1 MGGRAHGYKEIT
13 MNTNTNN
20 NTVNNNNESLDL
32 NMEDLFVDGDKLQDA
47 EKDIEEKTNEI
58 LMTYNR
64 FLYSENPDTIA
75 ELVVNVF
82 ELAQSIDPQNIF
94 YEATEDRIKWST
106 QALSA
111 NMSQFVLVEGLL
123 THRFKAGLLVN
134 VFENEMGTTVKVLPA
149 NSDILKGTAYL
160 GGLKDMKQVNHIVEN
175 VIQVANIPTE
185 GPNSQMTVVQEPLN
199 PAMPQMTGYC
209 IVLFGLEPQ
218 QMSNLKRASK
228 VKKASEKMSKFVS
241 NASTAGYATTKAA
254 LDGIV
259 TPGMDLATKM
269 GGLVIGSVA
278 TGAAKSGM
286 TFVGELTGALVQAD
300 LPHCEQLNTIK
311 SNCAKLAMQYGRGN
325 KNDSFSFEF

>member
-1 MGGRAHGYKEIT
+1 M
-13 MNTNTNN
+13 
-20 NTVNNNNESLDL
+20 SLDL
-32 NMEDLFVDGDKLQDA
+32 NMDNMFVSGDELEQA
-47 EKDIEEKTNEI
+47 EQANEEQVLEQ
-58 LMTYNR
+58 YDR
-64 FLYSENPDTIA
+64 FLYSEDPNTIA
-75 ELVVNVF
+75 ELATNVF
-82 ELAQSIDPQNIF
+82 GFAQSVDPNNAF
-94 YEATEDRIKWST
+94 FETSDNYIKWSLK
-106 QALSA
+106 AMSN
-111 NMSQFVLVEGLL
+111 NMNQFVLVEGLL
-123 THRFKAGLLVN
+123 SHRMKAGLLAN
-134 VFENEMGTTVKVLPA
+134 VYEDENNATFKVMLSNA
-149 NSDILKGTAYL
+149 DVLKGTAFL
-160 GGLKDMKQVNHIVEN
+160 GKLKDMKQVNHITEN
-175 VIQVANIPTE
+175 VIKVANIPVE
-185 GPNSQMTVVQEPLN
+185 GPNSQITVVQEPIN
-199 PAMPQMTGYC
+199 PNMPNMLGYC
-209 IVLFGLEPQ
+209 IVLFNLEPQ

-228 VKKASEKMSKFVS
+228 VKKASDKMSKFVS

>member
-1 MGGRAHGYKEIT
+1 MGGRAHGYKEIN
-13 MNTNTNN
+13 MNN

-32 NMEDLFVDGDKLQDA
+32 NMENLFVDGDKLQDA

-64 FLYSENPDTIA
+64 FLYSENPDTIT
-75 ELVVNVF
+75 ELIMNVF

-134 VFENEMGTTVKVLPA
+134 VFENEMGATVKVLPA

-199 PAMPQMTGYC
+199 PAMPQMTGFC

-228 VKKASEKMSKFVS
+228 VKKASDKMSKFVS

-259 TPGMDLATKM
+259 TPGMELATKM
-269 GGLVIGSVA
+269 GGLVVGSVA

-300 LPHCEQLNTIK
+300 LPHCEQLNVIK
-311 SNCAKLAMQYGRGN
+311 SNCAKLAIQYGRGN

>member
-1 MGGRAHGYKEIT
+1 M
-13 MNTNTNN
+13 
-20 NTVNNNNESLDL
+20 SLDL
-32 NMEDLFVDGDKLQDA
+32 NMDNMFVSGDELEQA
-47 EKDIEEKTNEI
+47 EQANEEQVLEQ
-58 LMTYNR
+58 YDR
-64 FLYSENPDTIA
+64 FLYSEDPNTIA
-75 ELVVNVF
+75 EIATNVF
-82 ELAQSIDPQNIF
+82 GFAQSVDPNNAF
-94 YEATEDRIKWST
+94 FETSDNYIKWSLK
-106 QALSA
+106 AMSN
-111 NMSQFVLVEGLL
+111 NMTQFVLVEGLL
-123 THRFKAGLLVN
+123 SHRMKAGLLAN
-134 VFENEMGTTVKVLPA
+134 VYEDENNATFKVMLSNA
-149 NSDILKGTAYL
+149 DVLKGTAFL
-160 GGLKDMKQVNHIVEN
+160 GKLKDMKQVNHIIEN
-175 VIQVANIPTE
+175 VIKVANIPVE
-185 GPNSQMTVVQEPLN
+185 GPNSQITVVQEPIN
-199 PAMPQMTGYC
+199 PNMPNMLGYC
-209 IVLFGLEPQ
+209 IVLFNLEPQ

-228 VKKASEKMSKFVS
+228 VKKASDKMSKFVS

>member
-1 MGGRAHGYKEIT
+1 M
-13 MNTNTNN
+13 
-20 NTVNNNNESLDL
+20 SLDL
-32 NMEDLFVDGDKLQDA
+32 NMDNMFVSGDELEQA
-47 EKDIEEKTNEI
+47 EQANEEQVLEQ
-58 LMTYNR
+58 YDR
-64 FLYSENPDTIA
+64 FLYCEDPNTIA
-75 ELVVNVF
+75 ELATNVF
-82 ELAQSIDPQNIF
+82 GFAQSVDPNNAF
-94 YEATEDRIKWST
+94 FETSDNYIKWSLK
-106 QALSA
+106 AMSN
-111 NMSQFVLVEGLL
+111 NMTQFVLVEGLL
-123 THRFKAGLLVN
+123 SHRMKAGLLAN
-134 VFENEMGTTVKVLPA
+134 VYADENNATFKVMLSNA
-149 NSDILKGTAYL
+149 DVLKGTAFL
-160 GGLKDMKQVNHIVEN
+160 GKLKDMKQVNHIIEN
-175 VIQVANIPTE
+175 VIKVANIPVE
-185 GPNSQMTVVQEPLN
+185 GPNSQITVVQEPIN
-199 PAMPQMTGYC
+199 PNMPNMLGYC
-209 IVLFGLEPQ
+209 IVLFNLEPQ

-228 VKKASEKMSKFVS
+228 VKKASDKMSKFVS